1 MGYTIDQLSTP
12 FPRSALGVVQCP
24 IDQRQVA
31 FRLRARSAHPQQH
44 AHGRGRVGP
53 RSLRQHLFR
62 AGLAPELPRS
72 KHDQAAAAEI
82 IAAAVT
88 FVKSKKTN
96 FDLIIPVPAST
107 QRAVQPVQLLAEG
120 IGAALGLPV
129 ISCVTITRSA
139 SQLKGITDP
148 EKRKEA
154 LDGLHAVDARHT
166 HGKNVLLFDDLF
178 RSGATM
184 NAITDVLSQQGRAAN
199 VYVLT
204 ITRTRS
210 NR

>member
-1 MGYTIDQLSTP
+1 LASFNARPITGKWRSGYALDLHTLSSTHIGVDEQGHDR
-12 FPRSALGVVQCP
+12 FDNTYSDLGLLLY
-24 IDQRQVA
+24 
-31 FRLRARSAHPQQH
+31 RLKY
-44 AHGRGRVGP
+44 
-53 RSLRQHLFR
+53 
-62 AGLAPELPRS
+62 
-72 KHDQAAAAEI
+72 KHDQAAAGEI
-82 IAAAVT
+82 IAAAVS

-178 RSGATM
+178 RSGSTM
-184 NAITDVLSQQGRAAN
+184 NAITDDLLQQGRAAN
-199 VYVLT
+199 VYALT